1 MLEEIIKLLKT
12 QPPTPTMVDW
22 LKNLPD
28 LAKRLEVALYHEAA
42 NLLEY
47 LDHNPLK
54 LRLVHLV
61 VSRVEKPSQGGQVR
75 PGQGLGQGQQPQGQ
89 GQPQG
94 LHSSTAE
101 AAAMKPYLNRE
112 AACTVCGVVRG
123 DLTLNNCLHVYC
135 VPCRRAME
143 TDCTDHRCPVSMCGE
158 ELCGKDEAYGRG
170 QYYTLRMMALLESGG
185 VASAQLTAELEGLN
199 ELAFNYFH
207 KANDRD
213 IRDIVYYIAW
223 QMEFRGEHESAA
235 NTYLE
240 ALSRNKSDCRV
251 LQKLIK
257 LYLKVSLPSAALHH
271 CESYH
276 AVLVI

>member
-1 MLEEIIKLLKT
+1 MMMK
-12 QPPTPTMVDW
+12 
-22 LKNLPD
+22 
-28 LAKRLEVALYHEAA
+28 A
-42 NLLEY
+42 NL
-47 LDHNPLK
+47 K
-54 LRLVHLV
+54 GKV
-61 VSRVEKPSQGGQVR
+61 
-75 PGQGLGQGQQPQGQ
+75 
-89 GQPQG
+89 
-94 LHSSTAE
+94 
-101 AAAMKPYLNRE
+101 
-112 AACTVCGVVRG
+112 ACTVCGTVTAEPV
-123 DLTLNNCLHVYC
+123 LNSCHHAYC

>member
-1 MLEEIIKLLKT
+1 MEWHRQEHFQERVGMLEEIIKLLKT

-170 QYYTLRMMALLESGG
+170 QYYTLRMMALLES
-185 VASAQLTAELEGLN
+185 
-199 ELAFNYFH
+199 
-207 KANDRD
+207 
-213 IRDIVYYIAW
+213 
-223 QMEFRGEHESAA
+223 
-235 NTYLE
+235 
-240 ALSRNKSDCRV
+240 
-251 LQKLIK
+251 
-257 LYLKVSLPSAALHH
+257 
-271 CESYH
+271 
-276 AVLVI
+276 